1 MRRRLKNNVIDLSQ
15 INLQGVIQDYLMYGT
30 REANDNALLPIG
42 WVAIDMDQH
51 RLRLHDGVTKGGVAE
66 FGNFDETEV
75 TNSMRLLNYAFY
87 SMYELLDG
95 TLYVVKLYLDS
106 WLVARTIE
114 ISDGV
119 FNKMYTSSYEN
130 ADIELSDLTEEFVQ
144 LLTYKPIDE
153 VVL

>member
-30 REANDNALLPIG
+30 HEANDNATLPVG
-42 WVAIDMDQH
+42 WVAIDMDLR

-75 TNSMRLLNYAFY
+75 TNSMRLLNYMYYA
-87 SMYELLDG
+87 MYELSNG
-95 TLYVVKLYLDS
+95 TLYVVKLYQDA

-119 FNKMYTSSYEN
+119 FSKLYTTSYEN
-130 ADIELSDLTEEFVQ
+130 SDIELSDLTEEFVQ
-144 LLTYKPIDE
+144 LLDYKPLDE
-153 VVL
+153 VEL